1 MEISGDAGICNI
13 QKESEEHV
21 SGLAI
26 WPPYCRSVD
35 KYRRTRRGRT
45 AEYQVEEIYVLTT

>member
-1 MEISGDAGICNI
+1 MERSGDAGICNI